1 MSLVT
6 GGKKGRKIKSI
17 CLFAVVTLVI
27 VSLYR
32 QEVDDLRIGDIVKRI
47 DTWENG
53 IRFAQWN
60 NAAETDK
67 EYLSDWFDTL
77 EKLIKPGDGEFFYLN
92 FCMLM
97 MYRL

>member
-6 GGKKGRKIKSI
+6 GGKKGRKIKNI
-17 CLFAVVTLVI
+17 CLLAVVFLVI
-27 VSLYR
+27 VSFYHK
-32 QEVDDLRIGDIVKRI
+32 EVDDLRIGDIVKKI

-67 EYLSDWFDTL
+67 EYLSDWVDTL
-77 EKLIKPGDGEFFYLN
+77 EKLIKPGDGDFVYLN
-92 FCMLM
+92 FFMLIM
-97 MYRL
+97 HRL